1 MIHQSLLT
9 RASLLAVF
17 FSSAIGQRIEVPI
30 TEFKLENGLNVILHE
45 DHSLPTVSV
54 NVWYHVG
61 SGREKPGRTGFAHLF
76 EHILFEGSANVPEGM
91 FDRWLEEA
99 GARNNGSTTEDR
111 TNYFEDLPS
120 NALELAL
127 FLESDRMGYL
137 LDVVTSDHVDGQRDV
152 VKNERRQRI
161 ENQPYGRIRIT
172 LPELLYPKDHPYSW
186 SVIGSMEDL
195 SAATDEDVKEF
206 FRDFY
211 GPNNASLVVAGD
223 IQTEKAKKLIEH
235 WFSDVPRG
243 REPPHVSLP
252 EASLENEKRVFFQ
265 DRVQLPMIHMAWLS
279 PPIFTEEDTNLDV
292 LADILS
298 DGKNSRLYKILVY
311 EQEAAQTVSAYQSS
325 NKYSSSFNIVALA
338 KPGHTLDEL
347 EELIITEVDRVK
359 NISITQRELE
369 RVVNQ
374 YEASFF
380 RSIEMV
386 GGFRGKADRL
396 NSYYFFKGQADYFN
410 EDLNRYRSVSI
421 SDVTN
426 SAKRFL
432 PWDKRVVISVVPENA
447 PEMAAKNSTEIHPK

>member
-1 MIHQSLLT
+1 MFYKLK
-9 RASLLAVF
+9 LALCF
-17 FSSAIGQRIEVPI
+17 FVLAEIGSAQTIDVPI
-30 TEFKLENGLNVILHE
+30 TQFKLDNGLNVILHE

-61 SGREKPGRTGFAHLF
+61 SGSEKPGRTGFAHLF
-76 EHILFEGSANVPEGM
+76 EHILFEGSKHVPEGK

-137 LDVVTSDHVDGQRDV
+137 LDVVTPEHVDGQRDV

-161 ENQPYGRIRIT
+161 ENQPYGRIRVA
-172 LPELLYPKDHPYSW
+172 LPGLLYPPDHPYSW

-223 IQTEKAKKLIEH
+223 IQTDESRRLIEH

-243 REPPHVSLP
+243 RVPPKNIFP
-252 EASLENEKRVFFQ
+252 EASISIEKRVFFQ
-265 DRVQLPMIHMAWLS
+265 DRVQLPMIHMAWHS
-279 PPIFTEEDTNLDV
+279 PPIFADGDADLDM
-292 LADILS
+292 LASILS
-298 DGKNSRLYKILVY
+298 NGKNSRLYRRLIY
-311 EQEAAQTVSAYQSS
+311 EMEAAQSVVAYQSS
-325 NKYSSSFNIVALA
+325 NKFSSTFNIYALA
-338 KPGHTLDEL
+338 KPGYTLDQL
-347 EELIITEVDRVK
+347 EEVIIEEVDKVK
-359 NISITQRELE
+359 QEGTTDRELQ
-369 RVVNQ
+369 RTKNQ

-380 RSIEMV
+380 RSLELV
-386 GGFRGKADRL
+386 GGFSGKANQL
-396 NSYYFFKGQADYFN
+396 NSYYYHTGKAGYFN
-410 EDLNRYRSVSI
+410 DDLDRYRKVSPEKIQAAANRYLS
-421 SDVTN
+421 
-426 SAKRFL
+426 
-432 PWDKRVVISVVPENA
+432 WDQRIVVSVVPEGSLK
-447 PEMAAKNSTEIHPK
+447 EAAKNSTEIHPK